1 MIQELPANLR
11 FELMHQL
18 FSPIASKVPVFDF
31 VRSAVDSTQA
41 DIFLTNVC
49 SLFEYRTFVPD
60 QTIVAP
66 ADEADSLI
74 IIVDGKV
81 VVSFDHPIIFSEPV
95 ELKHGDAIGDY
106 AILGALL

>member
-1 MIQELPANLR
+1 MAEAAAADSEQEQDELEPLP
-11 FELMHQL
+11 
-18 FSPIASKVPVFDF
+18 PT
-31 VRSAVDSTQA
+31 TQTF